1 MNLVLSLTERCNLRC
16 TYCYY
21 KVSHEARSLVMSNEI
36 MEAAIRLAF
45 ERTLLLG
52 QRFLNITFF
61 GGEPLLCMES
71 IHRGVEFAKEIVR
84 ERFGDGFEVGVPT
97 SAPNSS
103 KFRLRFAVNTNGT
116 LLDDSIIEYLKQGRF
131 RIYLSLDGPE
141 AHHDICRKQVG
152 GAGSFKLIEPH
163 IPALRKLDTVVLS
176 VVTRENMRSLSDA
189 VRWIQAQGLR
199 NMTAAVDFD
208 GKWTGEE
215 FDVLAAEYVKMAG
228 FWMELKR
235 KKVPFYLGLSPVL
248 RMVTFSPVR
257 GLSPAKKMLP
267 ISWATFTTIR
277 RKFLAGPSP
286 ETSAISLTATR
297 KTVRAVPSVSAAMPT
312 NVPAPRFIPRAI
324 STRFPP
330 RYAHTNVC
338 SPRYAT
344 MPCQNLQMFQE
355 IINFHPIQS
364 DSILWLE
371 RRDVII
377 IVFFIFCLCHKT
389 LLFHIHNRNIDSLV
403 CLGA

>member
-45 ERTLLLG
+45 ERTLFLG

-61 GGEPLLCMES
+61 GGEPLLCMDS
-71 IHRGVEFAKEIVR
+71 VRRGVEFAKEIVR

-116 LLDDSIIEYLKQGRF
+116 LLDDSIIEYLKRENF

-141 AHHDICRKQVG
+141 AHHNVCRKQVG
-152 GAGSFKLIEPH
+152 GAGSFNLVEPH

-235 KKVPFYLGLSPVL
+235 KKVQFYLGTIQDKLKFRLTGQRHRTSSCHVVEGIVACAANGNLFPCTRFISSKKDAPYIMGNVYDD
-248 RMVTFSPVR
+248 
-257 GLSPAKKMLP
+257 PAKIFCGAVARDVRDFFDRDKEDCKGC
-267 ISWATFTTIR
+267 AIR
-277 RKFLAGPSP
+277 FRCHAHECACTSFYSTGSIHGVSP
-286 ETSAISLTATR
+286 EVCTHERMLAAICDDAVSELTD
-297 KTVRAVPSVSAAMPT
+297 VSG
-312 NVPAPRFIPRAI
+312 N
-324 STRFPP
+324 
-330 RYAHTNVC
+330 N
-338 SPRYAT
+338 
-344 MPCQNLQMFQE
+344 
-355 IINFHPIQS
+355 
-364 DSILWLE
+364 
-371 RRDVII
+371 
-377 IVFFIFCLCHKT
+377 
-389 LLFHIHNRNIDSLV
+389 
-403 CLGA
+403 

>member
-45 ERTLLLG
+45 ERTLFLG

-61 GGEPLLCMES
+61 GGEPLLCMDS
-71 IHRGVEFAKEIVR
+71 VRRGVEFAKEIVR

-116 LLDDSIIEYLKQGRF
+116 LLDDSIIEYLKREKF

-141 AHHDICRKQVG
+141 AHHNVCRKQVG

-176 VVTRENMRSLSDA
+176 VVTRENMHSLSEA
-189 VRWIQAQGLR
+189 VRWIQAQGFR

-215 FDVLAAEYVKMAG
+215 FDVLVAEYVKMAG

-235 KKVPFYLGLSPVL
+235 KKVPFYLGTIQDKLKFRLTGQRHRTSSCQVVEGIVACAANGNLFPCTRFISSKKDAPYIMGNVYDD
-248 RMVTFSPVR
+248 
-257 GLSPAKKMLP
+257 PAKIFGGEVARDVRDFFDRDKEDCKGC
-267 ISWATFTTIR
+267 AIR
-277 RKFLAGPSP
+277 FRCHAHECACTSFYSTGSIHGVSP
-286 ETSAISLTATR
+286 EVCTHERMLAAICDDAISEFTDNSEKIKVLAET
-297 KTVRAVPSVSAAMPT
+297 PT
-312 NVPAPRFIPRAI
+312 GP
-324 STRFPP
+324 
-330 RYAHTNVC
+330 
-338 SPRYAT
+338 
-344 MPCQNLQMFQE
+344 
-355 IINFHPIQS
+355 
-364 DSILWLE
+364 
-371 RRDVII
+371 
-377 IVFFIFCLCHKT
+377 
-389 LLFHIHNRNIDSLV
+389 
-403 CLGA
+403 